1 MTAFDMNQGD
11 VYVMELKINFHE
23 RGEPQNE
30 HEQISCA
37 RRMLGYTQAYVAECL
52 EMSTRQYVKY
62 EKGEIDVGQMSFQQG
77 INLCELLHIEI
88 YRLITPLEER
98 LGNS

>member
-1 MTAFDMNQGD
+1 MEMNIEF
-11 VYVMELKINFHE
+11 YRE
-23 RGEPQNE
+23 EPQE
-30 HEQISCA
+30 TVRKIIRDA
-37 RRMLGYTQAYVAECL
+37 RQHMGYTQAYVAECIQ
-52 EMSTRQYVKY
+52 MSTRQYVKY

>member
-1 MTAFDMNQGD
+1 M
-11 VYVMELKINFHE
+11 
-23 RGEPQNE
+23 
-30 HEQISCA
+30 
-37 RRMLGYTQAYVAECL
+37 AECL
-52 EMSTRQYVKY
+52 QMSTRQYVKY